1 MNVEHVLSW
10 QEDRLYF
17 RAEPLASIAR
27 SLERQFNV
35 SIAIP
40 DERLRRICFTGEFVE
55 GENIHEIMRIISAD
69 SRILCRSRKNHFELY
84 RNR

>member
-1 MNVEHVLSW
+1 M
-10 QEDRLYF
+10 
-17 RAEPLASIAR
+17 P
-27 SLERQFNV
+27 SLD
-35 SIAIP
+35 ITIP
-40 DERLRRICFTGEFVE
+40 DERLRRICFTGEFVD

>member
-1 MNVEHVLSW
+1 MLA
-10 QEDRLYF
+10 RLHDQ
-17 RAEPLASIAR
+17 
-27 SLERQFNV
+27 SLGLV
-35 SIAIP
+35 GIHAGH
-40 DERLRRICFTGEFVE
+40 LGEFVD